1 MTGTVL
7 RLRTAAGASVM
18 LLIATVVV
26 GCSPAPV
33 SPPSPTTTRTIGLT
47 TRVPPY
53 AGAPPVRDPLPVT
66 AVSGSPCTTALTPG
80 QVRQVLGVEV
90 AGKIDRAES
99 PGPTCLWEN
108 PVTGMIIR
116 VAYATKRRQGLSA
129 VYPSR
134 PAGEGWMWREQRIAG
149 FPAVATTSEQR
160 SFCTV
165 IVGLADDVAVEVSM
179 AARDGDEVE
188 GRDMCTLTGQTAE
201 LVVATARTR
210 AGR

>member
-1 MTGTVL
+1 MT
-7 RLRTAAGASVM
+7 RLAGSSTA
-18 LLIATVVV
+18 LLIATVVA

-33 SPPSPTTTRTIGLT
+33 SPLPPSPTSTRTIGLT

-53 AGAPPVRDPLPVT
+53 AGVPAVRDPLPVT

-80 QVRQVLGVEV
+80 QVRQALGVET
-90 AGKIDRAES
+90 AGKVDRAES

-108 PVTGMIIR
+108 PVTGMITR
-116 VAYATKRRQGLSA
+116 GACATKHRHGLSA

-134 PAGEGWMWREQRIAG
+134 SAGEGWMWREQRVAG

-165 IVGLADDVAVEVSM
+165 TIGLADDVAVEVSM
-179 AARDGDEVE
+179 AARDGDDVE
-188 GRDMCTLTGQTAE
+188 GGDMCTLTGQTAE
-201 LVVATARTR
+201 LVVPTVRTR
-210 AGR
+210 ADR